1 MYIQVNAHNSLT
13 APARLQSWA
22 SEELERSLS
31 RFSAKLSRI
40 EVYLSDEN
48 QAKEGGNDKRC
59 SIEAK
64 LDGFPMMAVAHQGD
78 TIGEALMGATEK
90 LERILDKKVG
100 KLQHHKGHTPAGGEH
115 FADLTPRPDDN
126 EDVDQEF
133 ETL

>member
-13 APARLQSWA
+13 APARFQSWA
-22 SEELERSLS
+22 SEELERALS
-31 RFSAKLSRI
+31 RFSTKLSRI

-48 QAKEGGNDKRC
+48 QAKEGANDKRC

-78 TIGEALMGATEK
+78 TIGEALLGATEK
-90 LERILDKKVG
+90 LERILDKKIG
-100 KLQHHKGHTPAGGEH
+100 ELQHHKGHTPLGGEP
-115 FADLTPRPDDN
+115 FAELTTRTDD

>member
-22 SEELERSLS
+22 SDELERALS

-48 QAKEGGNDKRC
+48 KDKEGANDKRC
-59 SIEAK
+59 AIEAK

-78 TIGEALMGATEK
+78 TIGEALLGATEK
-90 LERILDKKVG
+90 LERILDKKIG
-100 KLQHHKGHTPAGGEH
+100 KLQHHKGHTPVGGEP
-115 FADLTPRPDDN
+115 FADLNPSRDE